1 MIPIPIS
8 QKHNWCYVVFKPF
21 HGARPG
27 LWRRCGPLFGA
38 KSVEGTLEGLETLQA
53 FEIPQNR
60 QRNLWKSLEKNSL
73 VLEKLA
79 KKLGGRS
86 RDGRSALRLISRAPH
101 TGLSPQGRGE
111 ETAAPVL
118 RPE

>member
-38 KSVEGTLEGLETLQA
+38 KSLEGTLEGLETLQA

-79 KKLGGRS
+79 KKLGGFP
-86 RDGRSALRLISRAPH
+86 GAA
-101 TGLSPQGRGE
+101 TGDRRCG
-111 ETAAPVL
+111 
-118 RPE
+118 